1 MTTEKLHDP
10 MLVSAFNLFEDKLR
24 PHLLTLRQLIFATA
38 ATIPD
43 CGEVIESLKWGQP
56 SYATVNPKSGTPIRL
71 GAPKSSPGCYAL
83 FMPCQTTLI
92 ETIREIY
99 HDDFQYE
106 GNRALIL
113 RADTTYSNDNISHC
127 MAMALMYYARQSA
140 SKSIGKKRPAPLK

>member
-1 MTTEKLHDP
+1 MMTNELRNPK
-10 MLVSAFNLFEDKLR
+10 LVSAFNLFEAELR
-24 PHLLTLRQLIFATA
+24 PYLLALRQLIFETA

-71 GAPKSSPGCYAL
+71 GTPKSSPGCYAL
-83 FMPCQTTLI
+83 FVPCQTTLI

-99 HDDFQYE
+99 RDDFQYD

-127 MAMALMYYARQSA
+127 IAMALMYYR
-140 SKSIGKKRPAPLK
+140 R